1 MKSIWKGAINF
12 GLVNIPIKLYSAVEN
27 SSLDFDMLDKSDL
40 APIKF
45 KRVNEHTQKE
55 VAYADIVKGYFYNDQ
70 YVVLDQKDFEAAS
83 PEKSKILELDQFV
96 DISEIDS
103 IYFSGTY
110 YIEPEKSGVK
120 AYSLLLESLKKSKKA
135 GIGKFVLRTTE
146 SVVVV
151 QPYKNLLIASKIHF
165 SEEIRDTKELKIGKS
180 DINEKEVKMALSLIE
195 QYSEPFDPAKFKNE
209 YSADLLKIIEEKSKG
224 KKVKVAPLK
233 VTHKSSDDLMEQLKA
248 SLSKGKKQAS

>member
-27 SSLDFDMLDKSDL
+27 SALDFDMLDKNDL

-55 VAYADIVKGYFYNDQ
+55 VVYADIVKGYFYNDQ
-70 YVVLDQKDFEAAS
+70 YVVLDEKDFEAAA

-96 DISEIDS
+96 NISEIDS

-120 AYSLLLESLKKSKKA
+120 AYSLLLESLQKSKKA
-135 GIGKFVLRTTE
+135 GIGRFVLRTAE

-165 SEEIRDTKELKIGKS
+165 SEEIRDSEELKIGKS
-180 DINEKEVKMALSLIE
+180 AINEKEVKMALSLIE

-224 KKVKVAPLK
+224 KTVKPTPLK
-233 VTHKSSDDLMEQLKA
+233 VTHNASDDLLEQLKA